1 MCLNRDAIATA
12 APRRSRV
19 RQLVP
24 TTDRVAPRNSLKRPP
39 PRPRL
44 LSRTDTPRPD
54 SMPIARAG
62 PLSCGPPGPGLS
74 GPGSSRDPSTPDTG
88 PRRTG
93 PPTPC
98 YEVAS
103 SSWPSRAPAP
113 YARPFWE
120 TPLSCS
126 SAVVPSRLRRFVSV
140 TRSVLDRPRIARSIA
155 SSCRGADPLPCL
167 IGFLGALDA
176 VGGWHSSLT
185 SSPPSPICAVM
196 WFDTLPA
203 DGAGL
208 GSREAVTQGE
218 RCQ

>member
-12 APRRSRV
+12 APRRPRV

-24 TTDRVAPRNSLKRPP
+24 TTARVAPRNSLKRPP

-93 PPTPC
+93 LPTPC

-103 SSWPSRAPAP
+103 SPWPSRAPAP

-120 TPLSCS
+120 TPPQLFLGGA
-126 SAVVPSRLRRFVSV
+126 SARPAVRKEVERAVAGRRDGRGLAWQVEATCCDPANPWGRVPASGAAGSAEEFPAPSRSLG
-140 TRSVLDRPRIARSIA
+140 PRIPDESGETWRRISRIIA
-155 SSCRGADPLPCL
+155 A
-167 IGFLGALDA
+167 
-176 VGGWHSSLT
+176 H
-185 SSPPSPICAVM
+185 
-196 WFDTLPA
+196 
-203 DGAGL
+203 
-208 GSREAVTQGE
+208 
-218 RCQ
+218 